1 MNKIHT
7 YGEEKTKQMRWFLVI
22 RLVIFVF
29 LLAIVV
35 FLLGAPEYL
44 LLPFIIYGL
53 STLFCLSII
62 FFKEKASSDGLFKAV
77 VGIQVI
83 LETLIEGG
91 IIYATRELNSPFAI
105 LFVLTIASSSLLY
118 ELVGSLLIATV
129 VSLIY
134 AVTLLVT
141 AGVEFSFLLDPKN
154 LVVLYQRVTDAFFYR
169 TFLYICTF
177 YLVAFI
183 SGYLTQKLR
192 AKGKELISA
201 SEKLDQIK
209 TDTDDILQ
217 HMRSGL
223 VTIDSTG
230 RIIYFN
236 KTAEDIL
243 GFSSAE
249 IKSRDYLEVFTKSV
263 PEFADKL
270 TQILKSRRAE
280 LRSEIWIASRNGKK
294 IPLGISTSILGDRDT
309 GGRGVIA
316 VFQDISEA
324 KKLEERVRIAD
335 RLAAV
340 GELSA
345 GIAHEIRNP
354 LASISGSVEVLKD
367 ELVLD
372 GENLKLMELIVKET
386 ARLNHILTEF
396 LQYAKIKQTPL
407 KKVEMSHLVDDVL
420 GVVKK
425 HQSYVSGI
433 NLQKEMDEE
442 PIYVLGDENQ
452 IKQLLL
458 NLIVNA
464 LESMEEEKGE
474 VIIANRSLDQI
485 EGYYFEGEEDLDN
498 LGWVPLA
505 VIDRGKGMTQE
516 QLEKIFQ
523 PFYSTKKN
531 GTGLGLAIVQRLVNN
546 LNGRIEFKSQ
556 LGIGS
561 VFVVYFQKY
570 ETHKEELQVTF

>member
-1 MNKIHT
+1 MKKNQI
-7 YGEEKTKQMRWFLVI
+7 YREEKTKQMLWFLAI
-22 RLVIFVF
+22 RLAIFLF
-29 LLAIVV
+29 LLVIVI
-35 FLLGAPEYL
+35 FLLGAPEHL
-44 LLPFIIYGL
+44 LFPFIIYSL
-53 STLFCLSII
+53 CTLFCLSII
-62 FFKEKASSDGLFKAV
+62 LFEKRVSSEGLFKSVA
-77 VGIQVI
+77 GIQVI
-83 LETLIEGG
+83 LEALIEGG

-141 AGVEFSFLLDPKN
+141 AGVEFSFLLNPKN

-201 SEKLDQIK
+201 SEKLSQIK

-223 VTIDSTG
+223 VTIDSAG

-249 IKSRDYLEVFTKSV
+249 IRGRDYLEVFVKSV

-294 IPLGISTSILGDRDT
+294 IPLGISTSILGDKDT

-367 ELVLD
+367 ELSLD

-407 KKVEMSHLVDDVL
+407 RKVEINHLIDEIIE
-420 GVVKK
+420 VVKK
-425 HQSYVSGI
+425 HPSYVPGI
-433 NLQKEMDEE
+433 NLEKEMDEG
-442 PIYVLGDENQ
+442 PIYILGDENQ

-516 QLEKIFQ
+516 QLEKVFQ